1 MTSPLA
7 VPETLLKRYVL
18 DVPVVYN
25 QWNDWNF
32 DIQWSELDAND
43 QLIPG
48 KVVVKHNGKE
58 VANITGVNNYH
69 QKWSPY
75 FQMGIYRSSWREG
88 ALKNRVIVGQP
99 VEAYHKNVL
108 IKDLN

>member
-1 MTSPLA
+1 
-7 VPETLLKRYVL
+7 LKRYVL
-18 DVPVVYN
+18 DVPVAYN

-32 DIQWSELDAND
+32 DIQWSKLDTNN
-43 QLIPG
+43 QLIPESG
-48 KVVVKHNGKE
+48 GETQWKE
-58 VANITGVNNYH
+58 VANISGVNNYH

-99 VEAYHKNVL
+99 VEAYHKNVV